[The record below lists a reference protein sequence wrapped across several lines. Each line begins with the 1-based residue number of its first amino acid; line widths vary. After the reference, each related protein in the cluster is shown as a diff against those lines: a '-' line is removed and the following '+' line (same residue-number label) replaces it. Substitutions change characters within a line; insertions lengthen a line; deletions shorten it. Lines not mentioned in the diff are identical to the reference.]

1 MIHVAARYVLRRN
14 TFGFDINKSG
24 TPQVEVKVLE
34 SLGIVASQSQLL
46 HLRIYFYCSFQY
58 VIQSSFFFITGQ
70 ILCCDSLFRSL
81 QIFFF
86 ALLLAVIVILTHQM
100 VTMHSLIKLKSQEQ
114 TLALPEPA
122 LIKQEKACYID
133 DDCDYRERQRISS
146 LAFSSKGI
154 FQCILYRMR

>member
-34 SLGIVASQSQLL
+34 SLG
-46 HLRIYFYCSFQY
+46 
-58 VIQSSFFFITGQ
+58 Q

-86 ALLLAVIVILTHQM
+86 CIV
-100 VTMHSLIKLKSQEQ
+100 VG
-114 TLALPEPA
+114 
-122 LIKQEKACYID
+122 CYSNLD
-133 DDCDYRERQRISS
+133 PSDGYDAQLD
-146 LAFSSKGI
+146 
-154 FQCILYRMR
+154 

>member
-58 VIQSSFFFITGQ
+58 VIQSSFF
-70 ILCCDSLFRSL
+70 LL
-81 QIFFF
+81 QARFCAATVCLGPYKFFFF